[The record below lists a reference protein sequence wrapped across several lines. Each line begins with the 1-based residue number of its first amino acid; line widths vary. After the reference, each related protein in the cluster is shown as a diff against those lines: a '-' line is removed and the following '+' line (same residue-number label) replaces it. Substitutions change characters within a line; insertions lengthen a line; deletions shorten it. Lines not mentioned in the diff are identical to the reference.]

1 MADFRGM
8 PTMLMNSASIR
19 VLAFAALNVASVVAL
34 AAPVSYSFTTGM
46 TAYQGAVSG
55 FAPGTPLPPLPL
67 FGGVSGTFSW
77 ESAGSFVQIN
87 ADGSSGYAGF
97 TSPAI
102 TGLTPSISGL
112 SATFPAMPGHE
123 FSDPQGS
130 TSVYNDNANNF
141 FGSSI
146 VGDALILAFD
156 PPSFTGNQFSRNL
169 SGGDIGPWHLY
180 SARMLWIEGVVA
192 KTDEF
197 ASPNLGVPIG
207 DFLSDQA
214 LPGALPA
221 FEGRLWLE
229 FQNTLDQSQVLFVFY
244 NNLLAQPRGA
254 AIPEPETYALL
265 LAALGLL
272 GFQLRRTRN

>member
-1 MADFRGM
+1 
-8 PTMLMNSASIR
+8 MLLNSASIR
-19 VLAFAALNVASVVAL
+19 VLAFAALNATSVVTV

-46 TAYQGAVSG
+46 TAYQGPVSG
-55 FAPGTPLPPLPL
+55 FAPGTTVPPLPL
-67 FGGVSGTFSW
+67 FGGVSGSFSW
-77 ESAGSFVQIN
+77 DAGASFVQVN
-87 ADGSSGYAGF
+87 ADGSSTYAGF

-112 SATFPAMPGHE
+112 SATFPALPGHE

-141 FGSSI
+141 FGSSV

-156 PPSFTGNQFSRNL
+156 PPSFSGNQFPRNL
-169 SGGDIGPWHLY
+169 SGGDIAPWHLY

-197 ASPNLGVPIG
+197 ASPNAGVAIG
-207 DFLSDQA
+207 DFLTDQL

-229 FQNTLDQSQVLFVFY
+229 YQNTLDPSQVLFVFY
-244 NNLLAQPRGA
+244 NNLLAQPSVA
-254 AIPEPETYALL
+254 AIPEPETHALF
-265 LAALGLL
+265 LAVLGLL
-272 GFQLRRTRN
+272 GFRLRCRRN

>member
-1 MADFRGM
+1 
-8 PTMLMNSASIR
+8 MLLNCASIR
-19 VLAFAALNVASVVAL
+19 VLAFAALNATSVVTV

-46 TAYQGAVSG
+46 TAYQGPVSG
-55 FAPGTPLPPLPL
+55 FAPGTTVPPLPL
-67 FGGVSGTFSW
+67 FGGVSGSFSW
-77 ESAGSFVQIN
+77 DAGASFVQVN
-87 ADGSSGYAGF
+87 ADGSSTYAGF

-112 SATFPAMPGHE
+112 SATFPALPGHE

-141 FGSSI
+141 FGSSV

-156 PPSFTGNQFSRNL
+156 PPSFSGNQFPRNL
-169 SGGDIGPWHLY
+169 SGGDIGSWHLY

-197 ASPNLGVPIG
+197 AAPNVGVPIG
-207 DFLSDQA
+207 DFLTDQS

-229 FQNTLDQSQVLFVFY
+229 FQNTLDRSQVLFVFY
-244 NNLLAQPRGA
+244 NNLLAQPS
-254 AIPEPETYALL
+254 AIPEPESYALL
-265 LAALGLL
+265 LGGLALL
-272 GFQLRRTRN
+272 GFQLRRRRN